1 MLECE
6 IRSGENINYKGSGR
20 ENINGRE
27 RRRKPPNLTLYED
40 KEVNGGCSV
49 TMP

>member
-1 MLECE
+1 LNAKLEVE
-6 IRSGENINYKGSGR
+6 RILIIKGSGR

-27 RRRKPPNLTLYED
+27 RRRKPPNLTLSEAE
-40 KEVNGGCSV
+40 EVNGGCFV